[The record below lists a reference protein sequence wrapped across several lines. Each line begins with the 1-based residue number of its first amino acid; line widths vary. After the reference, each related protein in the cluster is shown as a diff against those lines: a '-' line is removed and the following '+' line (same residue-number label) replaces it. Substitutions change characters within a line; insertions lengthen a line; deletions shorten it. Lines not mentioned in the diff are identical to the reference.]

1 MIPDLTLFIEV
12 NSTTNYELFF
22 VEVKRKG
29 KYQNNNLENDLV
41 KLGKEMHTALN
52 KLMKKRV
59 RNPEVVGL
67 LIEDTKAIAYK
78 MTLKYEGLYQM
89 IEISQFNFARD
100 NTDDILLI
108 PAIIEKLSQIK
119 EIILAT
125 ISNLYQCINGDEEL
139 VDLTSYT
146 RQACKTPVPIPVE

>member
-67 LIEDTKAIAYK
+67 LIEGNICCQVT
-78 MTLKYEGLYQM
+78 
-89 IEISQFNFARD
+89 FN
-100 NTDDILLI
+100 I
-108 PAIIEKLSQIK
+108 
-119 EIILAT
+119 
-125 ISNLYQCINGDEEL
+125 
-139 VDLTSYT
+139 
-146 RQACKTPVPIPVE
+146 

>member
-1 MIPDLTLFIEV
+1 MIPDLAPFVEV

-52 KLMKKRV
+52 KLVKKRV

-67 LIEDTKAIAYK
+67 LIEGSICCQVT
-78 MTLKYEGLYQM
+78 
-89 IEISQFNFARD
+89 FN
-100 NTDDILLI
+100 I
-108 PAIIEKLSQIK
+108 
-119 EIILAT
+119 
-125 ISNLYQCINGDEEL
+125 
-139 VDLTSYT
+139 
-146 RQACKTPVPIPVE
+146 

>member
-1 MIPDLTLFIEV
+1 MTYRLTLPSDGQIMIPDLALFVEV

-52 KLMKKRV
+52 KLVKKRV

-67 LIEDTKAIAYK
+67 LIKGNIC
-78 MTLKYEGLYQM
+78 YQ
-89 IEISQFNFARD
+89 ITFN
-100 NTDDILLI
+100 I
-108 PAIIEKLSQIK
+108 
-119 EIILAT
+119 
-125 ISNLYQCINGDEEL
+125 
-139 VDLTSYT
+139 
-146 RQACKTPVPIPVE
+146 